1 MGENVT
7 RVTAGI
13 GGVIL
18 TPLKIIDVEGGD
30 VLHGMKKSDTGYMGF
45 GEAYFSMIKPGVIKA
60 WKRHH
65 KMNLNLIVPIGTV
78 RFVLYDDRANSL
90 TNGIYQEVILSQVN
104 YFRLTI
110 PPNIWVGFQCID
122 QNISMLLN
130 IADIE
135 HIAEESDKKG
145 LNDIKY
151 SWELKK

>member
-60 WKRHH
+60 WKRHQ
-65 KMNLNLIVPIGTV
+65 KMT
-78 RFVLYDDRANSL
+78 
-90 TNGIYQEVILSQVN
+90 
-104 YFRLTI
+104 
-110 PPNIWVGFQCID
+110 
-122 QNISMLLN
+122 LN
-130 IADIE
+130 ILVI
-135 HIAEESDKKG
+135 I
-145 LNDIKY
+145 LR
-151 SWELKK
+151 LKTILLI